1 MLTRWGKTL
10 NTDTPLPE
18 YPRPQMRRDQW
29 INLNGYWDYTLTTQP
44 SPQPDH
50 WTGQIL
56 VPFCIESPLS
66 GVEQTITPQ
75 ERIWYRRR
83 FNLASIEERT
93 LLHFGAVDF
102 ECMLWVNGGIAGTH
116 TGGFD
121 AFTIDISEYVRQ
133 GSNELIL
140 AVTDPSSSGDQPRG
154 KQHLNPKN
162 IWYHA
167 VSGIW
172 QTVWVEQVPTTAHL
186 EEIYIAASATCDA
199 IEFTSFLGSPT
210 RNPELALA
218 ITITLG
224 EQIVQRYTARPDRKV
239 TIKIPQPQRWSP
251 DNPVLYDIDITL
263 MRIKNPIPAPKN
275 DNLQDASL
283 FRALPLRGNEET
295 QLYEN
300 ADLSEGTIIDRVS
313 SYFAL
318 RHIDI
323 DATQTNGIPA
333 VRLNGEP
340 IFQLGTLDQGWW
352 PDGFH
357 TPPADE
363 AMIYEIEFLK
373 AAGFNCV
380 RKHIKVEPA
389 RYYYH
394 CDRLGLLVWQDVP
407 SGFLPAQFVGPN
419 DAQEGVRSS
428 RSSEQFGL
436 EMHRMINRLRVH
448 PCIIVWVLHNEGWGQ
463 FDSARLTQHIRDL
476 DPTRLVNATSG
487 WLDAG
492 VGDFIDRHDYAATP
506 VGPETMDNRAR
517 VIGEYGG
524 IGWPISGH
532 LWNADMHNWGYQ
544 TFRDEADARQ
554 AYQQVT
560 QGIMRAFALQGL
572 SGAIYTQTSDV
583 EGEVNGLL
591 TYDRAVEKFPRSWL
605 KDQHQAL
612 LRESTDPEQPG

>member
-199 IEFTSFLGSPT
+199 IEFTSFLGRPT

-340 IFQLGTLDQGWW
+340 IFSTR
-352 PDGFH
+352 H
-357 TPPADE
+357 TRP
-363 AMIYEIEFLK
+363 
-373 AAGFNCV
+373 
-380 RKHIKVEPA
+380 
-389 RYYYH
+389 
-394 CDRLGLLVWQDVP
+394 
-407 SGFLPAQFVGPN
+407 
-419 DAQEGVRSS
+419 
-428 RSSEQFGL
+428 
-436 EMHRMINRLRVH
+436 
-448 PCIIVWVLHNEGWGQ
+448 
-463 FDSARLTQHIRDL
+463 
-476 DPTRLVNATSG
+476 RLVARWISYTTG
-487 WLDAG
+487 RR
-492 VGDFIDRHDYAATP
+492 GDDLRDRVP
-506 VGPETMDNRAR
+506 QGSR
-517 VIGEYGG
+517 V
-524 IGWPISGH
+524 
-532 LWNADMHNWGYQ
+532 
-544 TFRDEADARQ
+544 
-554 AYQQVT
+554 
-560 QGIMRAFALQGL
+560 
-572 SGAIYTQTSDV
+572 
-583 EGEVNGLL
+583 
-591 TYDRAVEKFPRSWL
+591 
-605 KDQHQAL
+605 
-612 LRESTDPEQPG
+612 